1 MSRGAILSFLFAG
14 LITGGSIEFVTN
26 QSDAHPTE
34 AEQAQAAQTALEAI
48 DMVQSAEAVPGSTH
62 YVAAYGEGY
71 WINALLVKL
80 VNTDGRDFDVDVNIR
95 FVTMSSE
102 VVAQNEAAIRDALIG
117 VLEARTLKEY
127 RDGSAPIVPE
137 LQEAIDEIV
146 GRDIVRNVTIQ
157 RMRPLPPSRRS
168 R

>member
-1 MSRGAILSFLFAG
+1 M
-14 LITGGSIEFVTN
+14 
-26 QSDAHPTE
+26 
-34 AEQAQAAQTALEAI
+34 
-48 DMVQSAEAVPGSTH
+48 
-62 YVAAYGEGY
+62 
-71 WINALLVKL
+71 
-80 VNTDGRDFDVDVNIR
+80 NIR

-102 VVAQNEAAIRDALIG
+102 VVAQNEVAIRDALIG

-157 RMRPLPPSRRS
+157 RMVPLPPSRRS
-168 R
+168 P